1 MVRQFFIL
9 FIFSINFVCAT
20 YSVAQTK
27 YPNYNISTI
36 DMINGD
42 GYTYIKETK
51 KSQSVRLYDKEN
63 KYANVPLVYKN
74 TGESPDYDL
83 QESRVKDDDW
93 TSLRSEHIVN
103 TILKRNYK
111 QTVLGSK
118 LGIGIYIDSATGK
131 VIGVDYRFLETS
143 PLAEVP
149 ISVFREIELR
159 MKDEIHFTLT
169 DTGRQYNYLYFG
181 WIQIIE

>member
-1 MVRQFFIL
+1 MKKLIIL
-9 FIFSINFVCAT
+9 IIATIFTLGLFAQSN
-20 YSVAQTK
+20 SVVTE
-27 YPNYNISTI
+27 NIK
-36 DMINGD
+36 GD
-42 GYTYIKETK
+42 GYTYVKETLNNTLK
-51 KSQSVRLYDKEN
+51 IKLYNKEN
-63 KYANVPLVYKN
+63 KYANVPLVYKD

-83 QESRVKDDDW
+83 QENRVEDDDW

-169 DTGRQYNYLYFG
+169 DTGRKYNYLYFG
-181 WIQIIE
+181 WIQVIE